1 MHYLQVICP
10 VCGAKPGFA
19 CKDKNGKAQSTHASR
34 VGATL
39 KKITQTRH
47 YSSVECPT
55 TLVKPSPSMD
65 IAEALAFVISEGK
78 KIADML
84 QTKARECGLICD
96 SHPAHKDILAQEA
109 SFNTALEQASQ
120 TLVNY
125 EKERTT
131 PLEKSSIQKSKRKG

>member
-1 MHYLQVICP
+1 MDALKIKCTF
-10 VCGAKPGFA
+10 CGAKPGFCCTDFEGTA
-19 CKDKNGKAQSTHASR
+19 IASHPR
-34 VGATL
+34 RLREA
-39 KKITQTRH
+39 KKFTQTRH

-55 TLVKPSPSMD
+55 MPVKPSPSMD

-84 QTKARECGLICD
+84 QTKAREWGLICD

-131 PLEKSSIQKSKRKG
+131 PLGKSSVTKSKRKG